1 LLADEG
7 IWWSLQPLTYD
18 ADVFARM
25 SPVSQKKALE
35 VFAGTENAYK
45 LAKKYKVKTAWGA
58 DILGD
63 AGAASRQGQYLAM
76 MVRWYTPA
84 EALKMATADNGELM
98 ALSGYINP
106 YPGKLGVVEAGAL
119 ADLLL
124 VDGNPLDDINLV
136 ANPDKNFVVIMKDG
150 RIYKDT
156 LSR

>member
-1 LLADEG
+1 
-7 IWWSLQPLTYD
+7 LQPLTYD